1 LVLKRMA
8 NAVDGPPFLS
18 LRGISKR
25 FGGVSALKDIDL
37 DIRQGEVLALVGDN
51 GAGKSTLIKIISGAY
66 KADAGEIFIE
76 GRKVRIEAPADA
88 KRFNIETIYQDLA
101 LMDDLELAPNIFI
114 GREIL
119 RGGVGR
125 LIGVLNNT
133 KMAEETV
140 QILRKLNIEVPDIKR
155 KVFNLSGGQRQA
167 VAISRAI
174 YFNARLLIMDEP
186 TAALGVEETRKVYAL
201 IRELRQAGIA
211 IIIISHNINEVFD
224 VADRFVVL
232 KTGMLVGVRRKEET
246 SLEEI
251 LRMII
256 AGKAGLPGSAE
267 EAGKAPA
274 AAAPVEA
281 ETGPRGRWRS
291 STQAIQKAAAF
302 LSLVLMIGFFSI
314 SSPFFRTFDNLMTVV
329 LQISVIGILAVGVTF
344 VIISAGIDL
353 SLGAVVALAGMI
365 IGKAANAGLPVW
377 ASVLCGILVAT
388 VMGFLNGFLVA
399 KAALPPF
406 IATLGIMMI
415 ARGLTLVIS
424 EARPVYF
431 LVAPTF
437 RLISQGS
444 LFGAVPYPP
453 IYLLL
458 LALLASFVLRRLAI
472 GRHIYGLGSNEAA
485 VKLSG
490 VSVERVKIF
499 TYSVCGMLAG
509 VAGMVLTAR
518 LNSAQPSA
526 GLSYELEAISAAVIG
541 GASLSGGE
549 GSILGTLIGALIM
562 GVLKNGLNLMNV
574 SQFWQQVAMG
584 IVVIG
589 AVYLDI
595 VRRRRS

>member
-1 LVLKRMA
+1 MLAAAGER
-8 NAVDGPPFLS
+8 PYLS
-18 LRGISKR
+18 LRGISKH

-37 DIRQGEVLALVGDN
+37 DIRPGEVLALVGDN

-66 KADAGEIFIE
+66 KADAGEILVE
-76 GRKVRIEAPADA
+76 GRKVRIESPADA

-114 GREIL
+114 GREIV
-119 RGGVGR
+119 RGGLGR
-125 LIGVLNNT
+125 PIRFLNNA

-140 QILRKLNIEVPDIKR
+140 RILRKLNIEVPDIRR

-201 IRELRQAGIA
+201 IRELRQNGIA
-211 IIIISHNINEVFD
+211 VIIISHNINEVFD
-224 VADRFVVL
+224 VADKFVVL

-246 SLEEI
+246 SLDEI

-256 AGKAGLPGSAE
+256 AGQAALSV
-267 EAGKAPA
+267 APA
-274 AAAPVEA
+274 AAAVQPA
-281 ETGPRGRWRS
+281 AAAPQQAAASSGKWKS

-314 SSPFFRTFDNLMTVV
+314 GSPFFMSFDNLMTVI
-329 LQISVIGILAVGVTF
+329 LQTSVIGILAIGVTF

-353 SLGAVVALAGMI
+353 SLGAVLALAGMI

-377 ASVLCGILVAT
+377 VSVILGILVAT

-399 KAALPPF
+399 KATLPPF

-424 EARPVYF
+424 QARPVYF
-431 LVAPTF
+431 LAAPSF

-444 LFGAVPYPP
+444 LFGAVPYP
-453 IYLLL
+453 ILYLLA
-458 LALLASFVLRRLAI
+458 LALLASFVMRRLVI
-472 GRHIYGLGSNEAA
+472 GRHIYGLGSNEVA

-499 TYSVCGMLAG
+499 TYSICGFLAG
-509 VAGMVLTAR
+509 AAGVVLTAR
-518 LNSAQPSA
+518 LNSAQPAA
-526 GLSYELEAISAAVIG
+526 GLSYELDAISAAVIG

-549 GSILGTLIGALIM
+549 GTILGTIIGALIM

>member
-1 LVLKRMA
+1 MVISA
-8 NAVDGPPFLS
+8 DGHPYLS
-18 LRGISKR
+18 LRGISKH
-25 FGGVSALKDIDL
+25 FGGVSALQDIDL
-37 DIRQGEVLALVGDN
+37 DIRPGEVLALVGDN

-66 KADAGEIFIE
+66 KADAGEILVE
-76 GRKVRIEAPADA
+76 GRKARIETPADA

-114 GREIL
+114 GREL
-119 RGGVGR
+119 KRGGLGR
-125 LIGVLNNT
+125 LVGFLNNAR
-133 KMAEETV
+133 MAEETV
-140 QILRKLNIEVPDIKR
+140 RILRKLNIEVPDIKR

-201 IRELRQAGIA
+201 IRELRQNGIA
-211 IIIISHNINEVFD
+211 VIIISHNINEVFD
-224 VADRFVVL
+224 VADKFVVL
-232 KTGMLVGVRRKEET
+232 KTGRLVGVRRKEET
-246 SLEEI
+246 SLDEI

-256 AGKAGLPGSAE
+256 AGSAAVTSAPA
-267 EAGKAPA
+267 EAGPKQA
-274 AAAPVEA
+274 AAAGEKA
-281 ETGPRGRWRS
+281 AAGARGRWRS
-291 STQAIQKAAAF
+291 SAQAIQKAAAF
-302 LSLVLMIGFFSI
+302 LSLVLMIGFFSLG
-314 SSPFFRTFDNLMTVV
+314 SPYFMTFDNLMTVI
-329 LQISVIGILAVGVTF
+329 LQISVIGILAIGVTF

-353 SLGAVVALAGMI
+353 SVGAVLALAGMV
-365 IGKAANAGLPVW
+365 IGKAVNGGWPLWV
-377 ASVLCGILVAT
+377 SILCGILVAT

-399 KAALPPF
+399 KATLPPF

-424 EARPVYF
+424 QARPVYF
-431 LVAPTF
+431 LVAPRF
-437 RLISQGS
+437 RMISQSS
-444 LFGAVPYPP
+444 LFGAVPYP
-453 IYLLL
+453 ILYL
-458 LALLASFVLRRLAI
+458 LALALIASFVLRRLAI
-472 GRHIYGLGSNEAA
+472 GRHIYGLGSNEVA

-490 VSVERVKIF
+490 VSVDRVKIF
-499 TYSVCGMLAG
+499 TYAVCGFLAG
-509 VAGMVLTAR
+509 VAGVVLTSR
-518 LNSAQPSA
+518 VISAQPSA
-526 GLSYELEAISAAVIG
+526 GLSYELDAISAAVIG

-549 GSILGTLIGALIM
+549 GTILGTMIGALIM

>member
-1 LVLKRMA
+1 MA
-8 NAVDGPPFLS
+8 IASDGHPYLS
-18 LRGISKR
+18 LRGISKH

-37 DIRQGEVLALVGDN
+37 DIRAGEVLALVGDN
-51 GAGKSTLIKIISGAY
+51 GAGKSTLIKIIAGAY
-66 KADAGEIFIE
+66 KADEGEIFVE
-76 GRKVRIEAPADA
+76 GRKVRIETPADA
-88 KRFNIETIYQDLA
+88 KHFNIETIYQDLA

-114 GREIL
+114 GREIV

-125 LIGVLNNT
+125 IIRFLNNA

-140 QILRKLNIEVPDIKR
+140 RILKKLNIEVPDIKR

-174 YFNARLLIMDEP
+174 YFNAKLLIMDEP

-201 IRELRQAGIA
+201 IRELRQNGIA
-211 IIIISHNINEVFD
+211 VIIISHNINEVFD
-224 VADRFVVL
+224 VADKFVVL

-246 SLEEI
+246 SLDEI

-256 AGKAGLPGSAE
+256 AGKAALSS
-267 EAGKAPA
+267 APA
-274 AAAPVEA
+274 AAATVPAAAPEKA
-281 ETGPRGRWRS
+281 AAGPKGKWKS

-302 LSLVLMIGFFSI
+302 LSLVLMVGFFSI
-314 SSPFFRTFDNLMTVV
+314 GSPFFMTFDNLMTVI
-329 LQISVIGILAVGVTF
+329 LQTSVIGILAIGVTF

-353 SLGAVVALAGMI
+353 SLGAVLALAGMI

-377 ASVLCGILVAT
+377 LSVICGILVAT

-399 KAALPPF
+399 KATLPPF
-406 IATLGIMMI
+406 IATLGIMMV

-424 EARPVYF
+424 QARPVYF
-431 LVAPTF
+431 LVAPSF
-437 RLISQGS
+437 KLISQGS

-453 IYLLL
+453 IYLLV
-458 LALLASFVLRRLAI
+458 LALIASFVLRRLAI
-472 GRHIYGLGSNEAA
+472 GRHIYGLGSNETA

-490 VSVERVKIF
+490 VSVERVKLF
-499 TYSVCGMLAG
+499 TYSICGLLVG
-509 VAGMVLTAR
+509 VAGVVLTAR

-526 GLSYELEAISAAVIG
+526 GMSYELDAISAAVIG

-549 GSILGTLIGALIM
+549 GTILGTMIGALIM

-595 VRRRRS
+595 VRRRKA

>member
-1 LVLKRMA
+1 MA
-8 NAVDGPPFLS
+8 IASDGRPYLS
-18 LRGISKR
+18 LRGISKH

-37 DIRQGEVLALVGDN
+37 DIRAGEVLALVGDN
-51 GAGKSTLIKIISGAY
+51 GAGKSTLIKIIAGAY
-66 KADAGEIFIE
+66 KADEGEIFVE
-76 GRKVRIEAPADA
+76 GRKVRIETPADA
-88 KRFNIETIYQDLA
+88 KHFNIETIYQDLA

-114 GREIL
+114 GREIV

-125 LIGVLNNT
+125 LIRFLNNT

-140 QILRKLNIEVPDIKR
+140 RILEKLNIEVPDIKR

-174 YFNARLLIMDEP
+174 YFNAKLLIMDEP

-201 IRELRQAGIA
+201 IRELRQNGIA
-211 IIIISHNINEVFD
+211 VIIISHNINEVFD
-224 VADRFVVL
+224 VADKFVVL

-246 SLEEI
+246 SLDEI

-256 AGKAGLPGSAE
+256 AGKAALSS
-267 EAGKAPA
+267 APA
-274 AAAPVEA
+274 AAATVPAAAPEKA
-281 ETGPRGRWRS
+281 AAGPKGKWKS

-302 LSLVLMIGFFSI
+302 LSLVLMVGFFSI
-314 SSPFFRTFDNLMTVV
+314 GSPFFMTFDNLMTVI
-329 LQISVIGILAVGVTF
+329 LQTSVIGILAIGVTF

-377 ASVLCGILVAT
+377 VSVLCGILVAT

-399 KAALPPF
+399 KATLPPF
-406 IATLGIMMI
+406 IATLGIMMV

-424 EARPVYF
+424 QARPVYF
-431 LVAPTF
+431 LVAPSF

-444 LFGAVPYPP
+444 LFGAVPYP
-453 IYLLL
+453 ILYLLV
-458 LALLASFVLRRLAI
+458 LALAASFVMRRLAI
-472 GRHIYGLGSNEAA
+472 GRHIYGLGSNETA

-490 VSVERVKIF
+490 VSVERVKLF
-499 TYSVCGMLAG
+499 TYSICGLLAG
-509 VAGMVLTAR
+509 VAGAVLTAR

-526 GLSYELEAISAAVIG
+526 GMSYELDAISAAVIG

-549 GSILGTLIGALIM
+549 GTILGTMIGALIM

-595 VRRRRS
+595 VRRRKA

>member
-1 LVLKRMA
+1 MA
-8 NAVDGPPFLS
+8 APVDGHPYLS
-18 LRGISKR
+18 LRGISKH

-37 DIRQGEVLALVGDN
+37 DIRPGEVLALVGDN

-66 KADAGEIFIE
+66 KADAGEIFVE
-76 GRKVRIEAPADA
+76 GRKVRIETPADA
-88 KRFNIETIYQDLA
+88 KRFHIETIYQDLA

-114 GREIL
+114 GREIK

-125 LIGVLNNT
+125 WIGFLNNAR
-133 KMAEETV
+133 MAEETV

-174 YFNARLLIMDEP
+174 YFNAKLLIMDEP

-201 IRELRQAGIA
+201 IRELRQNGIA
-211 IIIISHNINEVFD
+211 VIIISHNINEVFD
-224 VADRFVVL
+224 VADTFVVL
-232 KTGMLVGVRRKEET
+232 KTGQLVGVRRKEET
-246 SLEEI
+246 SLDEI

-256 AGKAGLPGSAE
+256 AGRAALSAATPAEAEGKPPTAAPEKAAAGLRERRKASA
-267 EAGKAPA
+267 
-274 AAAPVEA
+274 
-281 ETGPRGRWRS
+281 
-291 STQAIQKAAAF
+291 QAIQKAAAF

-314 SSPFFRTFDNLMTVV
+314 GSPYFMTFDNLMTVI
-329 LQISVIGILAVGVTF
+329 LQISVIGILAIGVTF

-377 ASVLCGILVAT
+377 ASVLCGILAAT

-399 KAALPPF
+399 KATLPPF

-424 EARPVYF
+424 AARPVYF
-431 LVAPTF
+431 LVAPSF
-437 RLISQGS
+437 KLISQGS

-453 IYLLL
+453 IYLLA
-458 LALLASFVLRRLAI
+458 LALAASFVLQRLAI
-472 GRHIYGLGSNEAA
+472 GRHIYGLGSNEVA

-499 TYSVCGMLAG
+499 TYSVCGLLAG
-509 VAGMVLTAR
+509 IAGVVLTAR

-526 GLSYELEAISAAVIG
+526 GLSYELDAISAAVIG

-549 GSILGTLIGALIM
+549 GSVLGTMIGALIM

-584 IVVIG
+584 LVVIG

>member
-1 LVLKRMA
+1 MTA
-8 NAVDGPPFLS
+8 SDGHPYLS
-18 LRGISKR
+18 LRGISKH

-37 DIRQGEVLALVGDN
+37 DIRPGEVLALVGDN

-66 KADAGEIFIE
+66 KADGGEIFVE
-76 GRKVRIEAPADA
+76 GRKVRIETPADA
-88 KRFNIETIYQDLA
+88 KRLNIETIYQDLA

-114 GREIL
+114 GREIK
-119 RGGVGR
+119 RGGLGR
-125 LIGVLNNT
+125 LIGFLNNAR
-133 KMAEETV
+133 MAEETV
-140 QILRKLNIEVPDIKR
+140 RILRKLNIEVPDIKR

-211 IIIISHNINEVFD
+211 VIIISHNINEVFD
-224 VADRFVVL
+224 VADKFVVL
-232 KTGMLVGVRRKEET
+232 KTGMLIGVRRKEQT
-246 SLEEI
+246 SLDEI

-256 AGKAGLPGSAE
+256 AGKAALSAAVTGGE
-267 EAGKAPA
+267 QKPA
-274 AAAPVEA
+274 AAAPEQA
-281 ETGPRGRWRS
+281 PASGGRWRS
-291 STQAIQKAAAF
+291 SAQAIQKAAAF
-302 LSLVLMIGFFSI
+302 LSLVLMVGFFSLG
-314 SSPFFRTFDNLMTVV
+314 SPYFMTFDNLMTVI
-329 LQISVIGILAVGVTF
+329 LQISVIGILAIGITF

-353 SLGAVVALAGMI
+353 SVGAVLALAGMV
-365 IGKAANAGLPVW
+365 IGKAVNGGLPLWV
-377 ASVLCGILVAT
+377 SILCGILVAT
-388 VMGFLNGFLVA
+388 LMGFLNGFLVA
-399 KAALPPF
+399 KATLPPF

-424 EARPVYF
+424 QARPVYF
-431 LVAPTF
+431 LVAPSF
-437 RLISQGS
+437 KLISQSS
-444 LFGAVPYPP
+444 LFGAVPYP
-453 IYLLL
+453 ILYLLA

-472 GRHIYGLGSNEAA
+472 GRHIYGLGSNEIA

-490 VSVERVKIF
+490 VSVDRVKIF
-499 TYSVCGMLAG
+499 TYSVCGFLAG
-509 VAGMVLTAR
+509 VAGVVLTSR
-518 LNSAQPSA
+518 VISAQPSA
-526 GLSYELEAISAAVIG
+526 GLSYELDAISAAVIG

-549 GSILGTLIGALIM
+549 GTILGTMIGALIM

-595 VRRRRS
+595 IRRRRS

>member
-1 LVLKRMA
+1 M
-8 NAVDGPPFLS
+8 NAAGNGHPYLS
-18 LRGISKR
+18 LRGVSKH

-37 DIRQGEVLALVGDN
+37 DIRRGEVLALVGDN
-51 GAGKSTLIKIISGAY
+51 GAGKSTLIKIIAGAY
-66 KADAGEIFIE
+66 KADAGEIFVE
-76 GRKVRIEAPADA
+76 GRKVRIETPADA

-114 GREIL
+114 GREIV

-125 LIGVLNNT
+125 LIRFLNNA

-140 QILRKLNIEVPDIKR
+140 RILEKLNIEVPDIKR

-201 IRELRQAGIA
+201 IRELRQNGIA
-211 IIIISHNINEVFD
+211 VIIISHNINEVFD
-224 VADRFVVL
+224 VADKFVVL
-232 KTGMLVGVRRKEET
+232 KTGRLVGVRRKEET
-246 SLEEI
+246 SLDEI

-256 AGKAGLPGSAE
+256 AGKAAVSGAPAEAAGSPTA
-267 EAGKAPA
+267 APLKA
-274 AAAPVEA
+274 AAAPK
-281 ETGPRGRWRS
+281 GKLKS
-291 STQAIQKAAAF
+291 STQTIQKAAAF
-302 LSLVLMIGFFSI
+302 LSLVLMIGFFSLG
-314 SSPFFRTFDNLMTVV
+314 SPFFMTFDNLMTVI
-329 LQISVIGILAVGVTF
+329 LQISVIGILAIGVTF

-353 SLGAVVALAGMI
+353 SVGAVLALAGMI
-365 IGKAANAGLPVW
+365 IGKTVNAGLPLWV
-377 ASVLCGILVAT
+377 SVLCGILVAT
-388 VMGFLNGFLVA
+388 LMGFLNGFLVA
-399 KAALPPF
+399 KATLPPF

-424 EARPVYF
+424 QARPVYF
-431 LVAPTF
+431 LVAPSF
-437 RLISQGS
+437 KLISQSS
-444 LFGAVPYPP
+444 LFGAVPYP
-453 IYLLL
+453 ILYLLI
-458 LALLASFVLRRLAI
+458 LALIASFVLRRLAI
-472 GRHIYGLGSNEAA
+472 GRHIYGLGSNEMA

-490 VSVERVKIF
+490 ISVDRVKIF
-499 TYSVCGMLAG
+499 TYSVCGFLAG
-509 VAGMVLTAR
+509 VAGVVLTSR
-518 LNSAQPSA
+518 VISAQPSA
-526 GLSYELEAISAAVIG
+526 GLSYELDAISAAVIG

-549 GSILGTLIGALIM
+549 GTILGTMIGALIM

>member
-1 LVLKRMA
+1 MA
-8 NAVDGPPFLS
+8 IASDGRPYLS
-18 LRGISKR
+18 LRGISKH

-37 DIRQGEVLALVGDN
+37 DIRAGEVLALVGDN
-51 GAGKSTLIKIISGAY
+51 GAGKSTLIKIIAGAY
-66 KADAGEIFIE
+66 KADEGEIFVE
-76 GRKVRIEAPADA
+76 GRKVRIETPADA
-88 KRFNIETIYQDLA
+88 KHFNIETIYQDLA

-114 GREIL
+114 GREIV

-125 LIGVLNNT
+125 LIRFLNNT

-140 QILRKLNIEVPDIKR
+140 RILEKLNIEVPDIKR

-174 YFNARLLIMDEP
+174 YFNAKLLIMDEP

-201 IRELRQAGIA
+201 IRELRQNGIA
-211 IIIISHNINEVFD
+211 VIIISHNINEVFD
-224 VADRFVVL
+224 VADKFVVL

-246 SLEEI
+246 SLDEI

-256 AGKAGLPGSAE
+256 AGKAALSS
-267 EAGKAPA
+267 APA
-274 AAAPVEA
+274 AAATVPAAAPEKA
-281 ETGPRGRWRS
+281 AAGPKGKWKS

-302 LSLVLMIGFFSI
+302 LSLVLMVGFFSI
-314 SSPFFRTFDNLMTVV
+314 GSPFFMTFDNLMTVI
-329 LQISVIGILAVGVTF
+329 LQTSVIGILAIGVTF

-353 SLGAVVALAGMI
+353 SLGAVLALAGMI

-377 ASVLCGILVAT
+377 VSVLCGILVAT

-399 KAALPPF
+399 KATLPPF
-406 IATLGIMMI
+406 IATLGIMMV

-424 EARPVYF
+424 QARPVYF
-431 LVAPTF
+431 LVAPSF

-444 LFGAVPYPP
+444 LFGAVPYP
-453 IYLLL
+453 ILYLLV
-458 LALLASFVLRRLAI
+458 LALAASFVMRRLAI
-472 GRHIYGLGSNEAA
+472 GRHIYGLGSNETA

-490 VSVERVKIF
+490 VSVERVKLF
-499 TYSVCGMLAG
+499 TYSICGLLAG
-509 VAGMVLTAR
+509 VAGVVLTAR

-526 GLSYELEAISAAVIG
+526 GMSYELDAISAAVIG

-549 GSILGTLIGALIM
+549 GTILGTMIGALIM

-595 VRRRRS
+595 VRRRKA

>member
-1 LVLKRMA
+1 MA
-8 NAVDGPPFLS
+8 IASDGRPYLS
-18 LRGISKR
+18 LRGISKH

-37 DIRQGEVLALVGDN
+37 DIRAGEVLALVGDN
-51 GAGKSTLIKIISGAY
+51 GAGKSTLIKIIAGAY
-66 KADAGEIFIE
+66 KADEGEIFVE
-76 GRKVRIEAPADA
+76 GRKVRIETPADA
-88 KRFNIETIYQDLA
+88 KHFNIETIYQDLA

-114 GREIL
+114 GREIV

-125 LIGVLNNT
+125 LIRFLNNT

-140 QILRKLNIEVPDIKR
+140 RILEKLNIEVPDIKR

-174 YFNARLLIMDEP
+174 YFNAKLLIMDEP

-201 IRELRQAGIA
+201 IRELRQNGIA
-211 IIIISHNINEVFD
+211 VIIISHNINEVFD
-224 VADRFVVL
+224 VADKFVVL

-246 SLEEI
+246 SLDEI

-256 AGKAGLPGSAE
+256 AGKAALSS
-267 EAGKAPA
+267 APA
-274 AAAPVEA
+274 AAATVPAAAPEKA
-281 ETGPRGRWRS
+281 AAGPKGKWKS

-302 LSLVLMIGFFSI
+302 LSLVLMVGFFSI
-314 SSPFFRTFDNLMTVV
+314 GSPFFMTFDNLMTVI
-329 LQISVIGILAVGVTF
+329 LQTSVIGILAIGVTF

-377 ASVLCGILVAT
+377 VSVLCGILVAT

-399 KAALPPF
+399 KATLPPF
-406 IATLGIMMI
+406 IATLGIMMV

-424 EARPVYF
+424 QARPVYF
-431 LVAPTF
+431 LVAPSF

-444 LFGAVPYPP
+444 LFGAVPYP
-453 IYLLL
+453 ILYLLV
-458 LALLASFVLRRLAI
+458 LALAASFVMRRLAI
-472 GRHIYGLGSNEAA
+472 GRHIYGLGSNETA

-490 VSVERVKIF
+490 VSVERVKLF
-499 TYSVCGMLAG
+499 TYSICGLLAG
-509 VAGMVLTAR
+509 VAGVVLTAR

-526 GLSYELEAISAAVIG
+526 GMSYELDAISAAVIG

-549 GSILGTLIGALIM
+549 GTILGTMIGALIM

-595 VRRRRS
+595 VRRRKA

>member
-1 LVLKRMA
+1 M
-8 NAVDGPPFLS
+8 
-18 LRGISKR
+18 
-25 FGGVSALKDIDL
+25 
-37 DIRQGEVLALVGDN
+37 
-51 GAGKSTLIKIISGAY
+51 
-66 KADAGEIFIE
+66 
-76 GRKVRIEAPADA
+76 
-88 KRFNIETIYQDLA
+88 
-101 LMDDLELAPNIFI
+101 
-114 GREIL
+114 
-119 RGGVGR
+119 RGGLGR
-125 LIGVLNNT
+125 PIRFLNNA

-140 QILRKLNIEVPDIKR
+140 RILRKLNIEVPDIKR

-201 IRELRQAGIA
+201 VRELRQNGIA
-211 IIIISHNINEVFD
+211 VIIISHNINEVFD
-224 VADRFVVL
+224 VADKFVVL

-246 SLEEI
+246 SLDEI

-256 AGKAGLPGSAE
+256 AGKAALS
-267 EAGKAPA
+267 A
-274 AAAPVEA
+274 AA
-281 ETGPRGRWRS
+281 TGRSAKAARRRARRSRGRSAGEVEVLRPGHPEGGR
-291 STQAIQKAAAF
+291 F
-302 LSLVLMIGFFSI
+302 PEPGLMIGFFSLG
-314 SSPFFRTFDNLMTVV
+314 SPFFMSFDNLMTVI
-329 LQISVIGILAVGVTF
+329 LQTTVIGILAIGVTF

-353 SLGAVVALAGMI
+353 SLGAVLALTGMI
-365 IGKAANAGLPVW
+365 ISKAVNAGLPLW
-377 ASVLCGILVAT
+377 LSILCGILVAT
-388 VMGFLNGFLVA
+388 VSGFLNGFLVA
-399 KAALPPF
+399 KATLPPF

-424 EARPVYF
+424 QARPVYF
-431 LVAPTF
+431 LVAPSF

-453 IYLLL
+453 IYLLV
-458 LALLASFVLRRLAI
+458 LALIASFVLRRLAI
-472 GRHIYGLGSNEAA
+472 GRHIYGLGSNETA

-499 TYSVCGMLAG
+499 TYSACGFLAG
-509 VAGMVLTAR
+509 IAGVVLTAR
-518 LNSAQPSA
+518 LNSAQPAA
-526 GLSYELEAISAAVIG
+526 GMSYELDAISAAVIG

-549 GSILGTLIGALIM
+549 GTILGTMIGALIM

>member
-1 LVLKRMA
+1 MA
-8 NAVDGPPFLS
+8 IASDGQPYLS
-18 LRGISKR
+18 LRGISKH

-37 DIRQGEVLALVGDN
+37 DIRSGEVLALVGDN
-51 GAGKSTLIKIISGAY
+51 GAGKSTLIKIIAGAY

-76 GRKVRIEAPADA
+76 GRKARIETPADA

-114 GREIL
+114 GREIK
-119 RGGVGR
+119 RGGIGR
-125 LIGVLNNT
+125 LIGFLNNSR
-133 KMAEETV
+133 MAEETV
-140 QILRKLNIEVPDIKR
+140 RILEKLNIEVPDIKR

-201 IRELRQAGIA
+201 VRELRQNGIA
-211 IIIISHNINEVFD
+211 VIIISHNINEVFE

-246 SLEEI
+246 SLDEI

-256 AGKAGLPGSAE
+256 AGKAALSGTVAEAEGKPASAAQE
-267 EAGKAPA
+267 KA
-274 AAAPVEA
+274 AAA
-281 ETGPRGRWRS
+281 GRWRS
-291 STQAIQKAAAF
+291 SAQAIQKAAAF

-314 SSPFFRTFDNLMTVV
+314 GSPYFMTFDNLMTVI
-329 LQISVIGILAVGVTF
+329 LQTSVIGILAIGVTF

-353 SLGAVVALAGMI
+353 SLGSVLALAGMV
-365 IGKAANAGLPVW
+365 IGKTVNAGLPLW
-377 ASVLCGILVAT
+377 LSVLLGVLVAT

-399 KAALPPF
+399 KATLPPF

-431 LVAPTF
+431 LVAPAF
-437 RLISQGS
+437 KQISQSS
-444 LFGAVPYPP
+444 LFGAVPYP
-453 IYLLL
+453 ILYLLF

-472 GRHIYGLGSNEAA
+472 GRHAYGLGSNETA

-499 TYSVCGMLAG
+499 TYTVCGFLSGIAG
-509 VAGMVLTAR
+509 VVLTSR
-518 LNSAQPSA
+518 LISAQPSA
-526 GLSYELEAISAAVIG
+526 GLSYELDAISAAVIG

-549 GSILGTLIGALIM
+549 GTILGTMIGALIM

>member
-1 LVLKRMA
+1 MA
-8 NAVDGPPFLS
+8 IASDGRPYLS
-18 LRGISKR
+18 LRGISKH

-37 DIRQGEVLALVGDN
+37 DIRAGEVLALVGDN
-51 GAGKSTLIKIISGAY
+51 GAGKSTLIKIIAGAY
-66 KADAGEIFIE
+66 KADEGEIFVE
-76 GRKVRIEAPADA
+76 GRKVRIETPADA
-88 KRFNIETIYQDLA
+88 KHFNIETIYQDLA

-114 GREIL
+114 GREIV

-125 LIGVLNNT
+125 LIRFLNNT

-140 QILRKLNIEVPDIKR
+140 RILEKLNIEVPDIKR

-174 YFNARLLIMDEP
+174 YFNAKLLIMDEP

-201 IRELRQAGIA
+201 IRELRQNGIA
-211 IIIISHNINEVFD
+211 VIIISHNINEVFD
-224 VADRFVVL
+224 VADKFVVL

-246 SLEEI
+246 SLDEI

-256 AGKAGLPGSAE
+256 AGKAALSS
-267 EAGKAPA
+267 APA
-274 AAAPVEA
+274 AAATVPAAAPEKA
-281 ETGPRGRWRS
+281 AAGPKGKWKS

-302 LSLVLMIGFFSI
+302 LSLVLMVGFFSI
-314 SSPFFRTFDNLMTVV
+314 GSPFFMTFDNLMTVI
-329 LQISVIGILAVGVTF
+329 LQTSVIGILAIGVTF

-353 SLGAVVALAGMI
+353 SLGAVLALAGMI

-377 ASVLCGILVAT
+377 VSVLCGILVAT

-399 KAALPPF
+399 KATLPPF
-406 IATLGIMMI
+406 IATLGIMMV

-424 EARPVYF
+424 QARPVYF
-431 LVAPTF
+431 LVAPSF

-444 LFGAVPYPP
+444 LFGAVPYP
-453 IYLLL
+453 ILYLLV
-458 LALLASFVLRRLAI
+458 LALAASFVMRRLAI
-472 GRHIYGLGSNEAA
+472 GRHIYGLGSNETA

-490 VSVERVKIF
+490 VSVERVKLF
-499 TYSVCGMLAG
+499 TYSICGLLAG
-509 VAGMVLTAR
+509 VAGVVLTAR

-526 GLSYELEAISAAVIG
+526 GMSYELDAISAAVIG
-541 GASLSGGE
+541 GASLAGGE
-549 GSILGTLIGALIM
+549 GTILGTIIGALIM

-595 VRRRRS
+595 VRRRKA

>member
-1 LVLKRMA
+1 MA
-8 NAVDGPPFLS
+8 LSGNGQAYLS
-18 LRGISKR
+18 LRGISKH

-37 DIRQGEVLALVGDN
+37 DIRPGEVLALVGDN

-66 KADAGEIFIE
+66 KADAGEIFVE
-76 GRKVRIEAPADA
+76 GRKVRIETPADA

-114 GREIL
+114 GREIV

-125 LIGVLNNT
+125 LIRFLNNA

-140 QILRKLNIEVPDIKR
+140 RILEKLNIEVPDIKR

-201 IRELRQAGIA
+201 IRELRQNGIA
-211 IIIISHNINEVFD
+211 VIIISHNINEVFD
-224 VADRFVVL
+224 VADKFVVL

-246 SLEEI
+246 SLDEI

-256 AGKAGLPGSAE
+256 AGKAALAAAPAE
-267 EAGKAPA
+267 TAGRSPA
-274 AAAPVEA
+274 AAAPEKA
-281 ETGPRGRWRS
+281 TASSGRWKS

-302 LSLVLMIGFFSI
+302 LSLVLMIGFFSLG
-314 SSPFFRTFDNLMTVV
+314 SPYFMSFDNLMTVI
-329 LQISVIGILAVGVTF
+329 LQISVIGILAIGVTF

-353 SLGAVVALAGMI
+353 SLGAVLALAGMI
-365 IGKAANAGLPVW
+365 IGKTVNAGFPLWLAVI
-377 ASVLCGILVAT
+377 CGIFVAT

-399 KAALPPF
+399 KATLPPF

-424 EARPVYF
+424 QARPVYF
-431 LVAPTF
+431 LVAPSF
-437 RLISQGS
+437 KLISQSS
-444 LFGAVPYPP
+444 LFGAVPYP
-453 IYLLL
+453 ILYLLF
-458 LALLASFVLRRLAI
+458 LALIASFVLRRLAV

-490 VSVERVKIF
+490 ISVDRVKIF
-499 TYSVCGMLAG
+499 TYSVCGFLAG
-509 VAGMVLTAR
+509 IAGVVLTSR
-518 LNSAQPSA
+518 VISAQPSA
-526 GLSYELEAISAAVIG
+526 GLSYELDAISAAVIG

-549 GSILGTLIGALIM
+549 GTILGTMIGALIM

>member
-1 LVLKRMA
+1 MA
-8 NAVDGPPFLS
+8 TAADGRPYLS
-18 LRGISKR
+18 LRGISKH

-37 DIRQGEVLALVGDN
+37 DIRPGEVLALVGDN

-66 KADAGEIFIE
+66 TADGGEISVE
-76 GRKVRIEAPADA
+76 GRKVRIETPADA

-114 GREIL
+114 GREL
-119 RGGVGR
+119 VRGGVGR
-125 LIGVLNNT
+125 IIRFLNNT

-140 QILRKLNIEVPDIKR
+140 RILKKLNIEVPDIKR

-174 YFNARLLIMDEP
+174 YFNAKLLIMDEP

-201 IRELRQAGIA
+201 IHELRQNDIA
-211 IIIISHNINEVFD
+211 VIIISHNINEVFD
-224 VADRFVVL
+224 VADKFVVL

-246 SLEEI
+246 SLDEI

-256 AGKAGLPGSAE
+256 AGKAAVSS
-267 EAGKAPA
+267 APA
-274 AAAPVEA
+274 AAAGTVPAAAPGKTAV
-281 ETGPRGRWRS
+281 GPKGKWKS

-302 LSLVLMIGFFSI
+302 LSLVLMVGFFSI
-314 SSPFFRTFDNLMTVV
+314 GSPFFMTFDNLMTVI
-329 LQISVIGILAVGVTF
+329 LQTSVIGILAIGVTF

-353 SLGAVVALAGMI
+353 SLGAVLALAGMI

-377 ASVLCGILVAT
+377 VSALCGILVAT

-399 KAALPPF
+399 KATLPPF
-406 IATLGIMMI
+406 IATLGIMMV

-424 EARPVYF
+424 QARPVYF
-431 LVAPTF
+431 LVAPSF

-444 LFGAVPYPP
+444 LFGAVPYP
-453 IYLLL
+453 ILYLLV
-458 LALLASFVLRRLAI
+458 LALAASFVMRRLAI
-472 GRHIYGLGSNEAA
+472 GRHIYGLGSNETA

-490 VSVERVKIF
+490 VSVERVKLF
-499 TYSVCGMLAG
+499 TYSICGLLAG
-509 VAGMVLTAR
+509 VAGVVLTAR

-526 GLSYELEAISAAVIG
+526 GMSYELDAISAAVIG

-549 GSILGTLIGALIM
+549 GTILGTMIGALIM

-595 VRRRRS
+595 VRRRKA

>member
-1 LVLKRMA
+1 MA
-8 NAVDGPPFLS
+8 TAADGRPYLS
-18 LRGISKR
+18 LRGISKH

-37 DIRQGEVLALVGDN
+37 DIRPGEVLALVGDN

-66 KADAGEIFIE
+66 KADGGEISVE
-76 GRKVRIEAPADA
+76 GRKVRIETPADA

-114 GREIL
+114 GREIV

-125 LIGVLNNT
+125 IIRFLNNA

-140 QILRKLNIEVPDIKR
+140 RILKKLNIEVPDIKR

-174 YFNARLLIMDEP
+174 YFNAKLLIMDEP

-201 IRELRQAGIA
+201 IRELRQNGIA
-211 IIIISHNINEVFD
+211 VIIISHNINEVFD
-224 VADRFVVL
+224 VADKFVVL

-246 SLEEI
+246 SLDEI

-256 AGKAGLPGSAE
+256 AGKAALSS
-267 EAGKAPA
+267 APA
-274 AAAPVEA
+274 AAA
-281 ETGPRGRWRS
+281 ETVPTAAPEKTAAGPKGKS

-302 LSLVLMIGFFSI
+302 LSLVLMVGFFSI
-314 SSPFFRTFDNLMTVV
+314 GSPFFMTFDNLMTVI
-329 LQISVIGILAVGVTF
+329 LQTSVIGILAIGVTF

-353 SLGAVVALAGMI
+353 SLGAVLALAGMI

-377 ASVLCGILVAT
+377 LSVICGILVAT
-388 VMGFLNGFLVA
+388 IMGFLNGFLVA
-399 KAALPPF
+399 KATLPPF
-406 IATLGIMMI
+406 IATLGIMMV

-424 EARPVYF
+424 QARPVYF
-431 LVAPTF
+431 LVAPSF

-444 LFGAVPYPP
+444 LFGAVPYP
-453 IYLLL
+453 ILYLLV
-458 LALLASFVLRRLAI
+458 LALAASFVMRRLAI
-472 GRHIYGLGSNEAA
+472 GRHIYGLGSNETA

-490 VSVERVKIF
+490 VSVERVKLF
-499 TYSVCGMLAG
+499 TYSICGLLVG
-509 VAGMVLTAR
+509 VAGVVLTAR

-526 GLSYELEAISAAVIG
+526 GMSYELDAISAAVIG
-541 GASLSGGE
+541 GASLAGGE
-549 GSILGTLIGALIM
+549 GTILGTIIGALIM

-595 VRRRRS
+595 VRRRKA